1 MYEDQ
6 TEVAPT
12 WIPSTPNARFLLG
25 ERVSC
30 LAWPEFLQ
38 SMEGVSPNLSPEQ
51 WRAHILK
58 GEGDEDGLLVTA
70 MAHARC
76 ENFVYWLGPKT
87 FVQSWPS
94 LRGVCPR
101 KIFGRRKAFDRI
113 WTALATPSR
122 LPVPP
127 LPAWSTLSSFERRVL
142 VSACNAPQH
151 DEGWI
156 ANRLLASA
164 EKVHTAL
171 CKLVKLH
178 FLTEANALFSP
189 DPFYLT
195 YQVPRPVGTQSF
207 LVDGVVRTFVNS
219 AEW

>member
-76 ENFVYWLGPKT
+76 ENLSTGS
-87 FVQSWPS
+87 VQKP
-94 LRGVCPR
+94 
-101 KIFGRRKAFDRI
+101 
-113 WTALATPSR
+113 
-122 LPVPP
+122 
-127 LPAWSTLSSFERRVL
+127 
-142 VSACNAPQH
+142 
-151 DEGWI
+151 
-156 ANRLLASA
+156 
-164 EKVHTAL
+164 
-171 CKLVKLH
+171 
-178 FLTEANALFSP
+178 LFSP
-189 DPFYLT
+189 GQACAVSAPVKSLADAKPLT
-195 YQVPRPVGTQSF
+195 ASGPRLPHLRVCLCRHCLPGRRCPRLNVGF
-207 LVDGVVRTFVNS
+207 
-219 AEW
+219 W